1 MELLANLPFSLV
13 VSLIAAT
20 ASNIV
25 QLVVFIVLYK
35 TLKAIKIQNLNH
47 EKNFKSQMNIEKNS
61 ITFRFAD
68 WVATEV
74 KYYSPLYKHNK
85 QKEYVLSPDKINKHL
100 ISIGKKI
107 VSMCDDKTVDVDI
120 MKDEIERL
128 ILTLDNM
135 ENEPTHVISDLK
147 KLL

>member
-1 MELLANLPFSLV
+1 MDLPNLPFSLV

-25 QLVVFIVLYK
+25 QLIVFIVLYK
-35 TLKAIKIQNLNH
+35 TLKAVKIQNANH
-47 EKNFKSQMNIEKNS
+47 EKNFVSQMNIEKNS

-68 WVATEV
+68 WVASEV
-74 KYYSPLYKHNK
+74 KYYSPLYKKNK
-85 QKEYVLSPDKINKHL
+85 EKEYVLPPEKINTHL
-100 ISIGKKI
+100 IAIGKKI
-107 VSMCDDKTVDVDI
+107 VTMSKNNIIDIDV

-135 ENEPTHVISDLK
+135 ESEPTHVISDLK